1 MTRRSAG
8 NDRYRVEQKGKTRK
22 SASAAKP
29 KREAGAA
36 ASDKPKKKAKSSKK
50 PSLFG
55 MKTTREPVAR
65 VEPSPEMKKL
75 RRWWWWFMGA
85 AIVIAIAMFAMSS
98 AKIVNKTAESVL
110 FGVYAAALGGA
121 LYLEF
126 GPLRKARLA
135 AIDAAKATGG
145 KAKKAA
151 AKDADAKKAAAKDVG
166 KAATK
171 EPDAKKVGAKDAN
184 SKTAEAPEDGD

>member
-1 MTRRSAG
+1 MTRRSVG

-36 ASDKPKKKAKSSKK
+36 ASDKPKKKAKASSKPK
-50 PSLFG
+50 LFG
-55 MKTTREPVAR
+55 MKTSREPVPR
-65 VEPSPEMKKL
+65 VESTPEMKRL
-75 RRWWWWFMGA
+75 RRWWWGLMGA
-85 AIVIAIAMFAMSS
+85 AILIAVAMVPVS
-98 AKIVNKTAESVL
+98 KLENKNLDSVM

-135 AIDAAKATGG
+135 AIDASKSSGG
-145 KAKKAA
+145 KAKKAS
-151 AKDADAKKAAAKDVG
+151 AKDAGAKKAVG
-166 KAATK
+166 PKSDAGTTADAT
-171 EPDAKKVGAKDAN
+171 DAGAD
-184 SKTAEAPEDGD
+184 EE

>member
-1 MTRRSAG
+1 MTRRSVG
-8 NDRYRVEQKGKTRK
+8 NDRYRVERSGKTRK

-36 ASDKPKKKAKSSKK
+36 ASDKPKKKAKSAKK

-55 MKTTREPVAR
+55 MKTTREPTAR
-65 VEPSPEMKKL
+65 VEPTPEMKKL
-75 RRWWWWFMGA
+75 RRWWWGFMGA
-85 AIVIAIAMFAMSS
+85 AIIIAIAMVPMN
-98 AKIVNKTAESVL
+98 KLQNKTVDSVM

-135 AIDAAKATGG
+135 AIDASKTSGG

-151 AKDADAKKAAAKDVG
+151 AKGVDEKPALAKGTGKAVAKDADGGAAAKKAD
-166 KAATK
+166 AAT
-171 EPDAKKVGAKDAN
+171 DDV
-184 SKTAEAPEDGD
+184 

>member
-151 AKDADAKKAAAKDVG
+151 AKDADAKGALKA
-166 KAATK
+166 
-171 EPDAKKVGAKDAN
+171 GAKDAN

>member
-1 MTRRSAG
+1 MTRRSVG
-8 NDRYRVEQKGKTRK
+8 NDRYRVEQKGHTRK

-29 KREAGAA
+29 KREVGAA
-36 ASDKPKKKAKSSKK
+36 ASDKPKKKAKSAKK
-50 PSLFG
+50 PNLFG

-65 VEPSPEMKKL
+65 VVPSPEMKKL
-75 RRWWWWFMGA
+75 RRWWWGFMGA
-85 AIVIAIAMFAMSS
+85 AIIIAMAMFGMSA

-135 AIDAAKATGG
+135 AIDAGKTTGG

-151 AKDADAKKAAAKDVG
+151 AKDADAKKS
-166 KAATK
+166 
-171 EPDAKKVGAKDAN
+171 GAKDAN
-184 SKTAEAPEDGD
+184 AGTAEAPEDGD

>member
-1 MTRRSAG
+1 MSRRSIG

-36 ASDKPKKKAKSSKK
+36 ASDKPKKKAKTSSKPK
-50 PSLFG
+50 LFG
-55 MKTTREPVAR
+55 MKTSREPAPR
-65 VEPSPEMKKL
+65 VEPTPEMKVL
-75 RRWWWWFMGA
+75 RRWWWALMGA
-85 AIVIAIAMFAMSS
+85 AIIIAIAMVPMS
-98 AKIVNKTAESVL
+98 KLKNKTADSVM

-135 AIDAAKATGG
+135 AIDASKTKRG
-145 KAKKAA
+145 KPAKAA
-151 AKDADAKKAAAKDVG
+151 AKDAGEKKA
-166 KAATK
+166 
-171 EPDAKKVGAKDAN
+171 DAVK
-184 SKTAEAPEDGD
+184 DGD

>member
-1 MTRRSAG
+1 MTRRSVG

-50 PSLFG
+50 ASLFG

-65 VEPSPEMKKL
+65 AEPTPEMKKL
-75 RRWWWWFMGA
+75 RRWWWGFMGA
-85 AIVIAIAMFAMSS
+85 AIIIAFAMFA

-135 AIDAAKATGG
+135 AIDAAKTTGG

-151 AKDADAKKAAAKDVG
+151 AKDADAKKAAAKDAG
-166 KAATK
+166 KADARDA
-171 EPDAKKVGAKDAN
+171 DAKKAGAKDADAD
-184 SKTAEAPEDGD
+184 SPDASSSRD